1 MTGARAVLIAI
12 LLGGLAAGTLDI
24 GAATLISGANPLVIL
39 RFIAS
44 GLVGKS
50 AMGGGDQTA
59 MLGMLLQWAMSL
71 IIAAI
76 YVLASLRVPALTRLW
91 IAGGIGYGV
100 IVYFVMEYVVVPL
113 SAVGHA
119 PKFVPLSF
127 VENLA
132 AMLVFGLIVAGAAR
146 SQLAP
151 ERPEPRT
158 A

>member
-1 MTGARAVLIAI
+1 MTDARAVLIAI

-24 GAATLISGANPLVIL
+24 GAATLISGASPLVIL

-44 GLVGKS
+44 GLLGKS
-50 AMGGGDQTA
+50 AMAGGDQTA
-59 MLGMLLQWAMSL
+59 VLGLLLQWVMSL

-76 YVLASLRVPALTRLW
+76 YVLASLRIPTLTRRW
-91 IAGGIGYGV
+91 IAGGLAYGA
-100 IVYFVMEYVVVPL
+100 IIYFVMEYVVVPL

-119 PKFVPLSF
+119 PKFVPLAF
-127 VENLA
+127 AEDMA

-146 SQLAP
+146 SRLGPQ
-151 ERPEPRT
+151 T